1 MSPKADIKATP
12 GWLTTAAAKNIKWQE
27 ICLKMGK
34 KKKKRRCRR
43 EEGDNVLNYKEIV
56 HLLLY
61 AGKTLFYLYVIH
73 SWFWSS
79 NGEGVDTPQN

>member
-12 GWLTTAAAKNIKWQE
+12 GWLTTAAAKNIKWKE
-27 ICLKMGK
+27 ICLEME
-34 KKKKRRCRR
+34 KRRYSR
-43 EEGDNVLNYKEIV
+43 EERANVLNYKELV

-61 AGKTLFYLYVIH
+61 TIKTLFYLYIIH
-73 SWFWSS
+73 SLFRSC